1 MTGRLERRES
11 SVEIRIYGEPKE
23 IAALVL
29 ELQGR
34 QHEVSL
40 PVIEEVTDALERKL
54 RFGTPEA

>member
-1 MTGRLERRES
+1 MERRES